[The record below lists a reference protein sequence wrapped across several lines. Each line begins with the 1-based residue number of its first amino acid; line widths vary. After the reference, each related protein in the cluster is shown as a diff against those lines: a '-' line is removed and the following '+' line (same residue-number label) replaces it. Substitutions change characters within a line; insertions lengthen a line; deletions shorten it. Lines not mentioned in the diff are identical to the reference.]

1 MPDSAGKSPCRVLA
15 LLWHAPHEVIAA
27 GGFRRTYEIF
37 KRAPQDIE
45 ILAVDDYPT
54 FLRDIVRSNVQVLE
68 FRIPALVR
76 RLEQRFFWLERAI
89 EWFLTTAIL
98 SLLCTKMRVRGESF
112 DVVFVPSSEQIPAL
126 VAGIFAKKLFGA
138 SLVACN
144 LNIDIF
150 PARARRTIA
159 RLHNSAAC
167 VIAISEHLARQ
178 LRFYGIRSP
187 LVVNGVGLDT
197 AVIADVPDPDQEE
210 RVFDAVF
217 VGRHDTEKG
226 VFDLIKI
233 WKIVVS
239 QKPAAKLLM
248 IGSCNPKNGAKL
260 SSLIDEYGLQNSV
273 TMMGTI
279 GDDEKYSLMKR
290 TKVCVFPSYVEE
302 WGLVPQE
309 ALACGLPVVVYDLPV
324 YAENIADCPAAF
336 RVRVGDF
343 KSMARRTLELLAD
356 GEYSHYGKLGP
367 ACVQGFSWE
376 EVAEREYE
384 ILLGCSREPVNSA
397 PADPEGS

>member
-1 MPDSAGKSPCRVLA
+1 MPESTSKSPCRVLA

-37 KRAPQDIE
+37 KRAPEDIE
-45 ILAVDDYPT
+45 ILVVDDCPT
-54 FLRDIVRSNVQVLE
+54 FLRDIDRTNVQVLE

-76 RLEQRFFWLERAI
+76 RLERRFFWLERVI
-89 EWFLTTAIL
+89 EWLLTAAIL
-98 SLLCTKMRVRGESF
+98 SLLCAKMRARGDAF

-126 VAGIFAKKLFGA
+126 FAGIVAKKLFGA

-150 PARARRTIA
+150 PTRTRRTLA
-159 RLHNSAAC
+159 RLHNSATC

-178 LRFYGIRSP
+178 LRFYGVRSR

-197 AVIADVPDPDQEE
+197 DVISDVPDPDQED

-217 VGRHDTEKG
+217 VGRHDSEKG

-233 WKIVVS
+233 WKFVVS
-239 QKPAAKLLM
+239 RKPAAKLLM

-260 SSLIDEYGLQNSV
+260 SSLINEYGLQDSI

-279 GDDEKYSLMKR
+279 GDEEKYSLMKR
-290 TKVCVFPSYVEE
+290 SKVCVFPSYVEE

-309 ALACGLPVVVYDLPV
+309 ALACRLPVVVYDLPV
-324 YAENIADCPAAF
+324 YAENIADCAAAF
-336 RVRVGDF
+336 RVRIGDF
-343 KSMARRTLELLAD
+343 ESMARKTLELLTD
-356 GEYSHYGKLGP
+356 DEYLHYGNQGP
-367 ACVQGFSWE
+367 SCVQGFSWK
-376 EVAEREYE
+376 EVAEREYQ
-384 ILLGCSREPVNSA
+384 ILMGCSRN
-397 PADPEGS
+397 PASTAHANPEGC